1 MQRYIT
7 VWRKATPD
15 NVLDW
20 DHYVSFDLDDVA
32 TVVENIKKQG
42 VHQYH
47 TYPIGDVIPEYSSE
61 Y

>member
-7 VWRKATPD
+7 TWRKPGEKI
-15 NVLDW
+15 LEW
-20 DHYVSFDLDDVA
+20 DHYVSESIEEAA

-47 TYPIGDVIPEYSSE
+47 TYPIGDMIAEHSSE